1 MRISPSHA
9 AGISWI
15 HAAKDAVV
23 AGLITLILLGPIT
36 NLVLQQYSFQLVPDR
51 IPVVVNGLIMALI
64 VCAVRFCV
72 SVWAQSTHGRQSLQY
87 FQRKKT
93 AQASVIEPDSNAF
106 LRHMRKALSICA
118 ILAFLCLAL
127 AWLDF
132 IPAGAAS
139 ALILS
144 GLFVVFAF
152 GISLP
157 KPDEQKPGWAVVV
170 PLLFLCGF
178 LLPVVLNQAG
188 LLPKVWSS
196 NLTLALIY
204 VLLGLGLNI
213 VVGMAGL
220 LDLGF
225 VGFYAVG
232 AYLLALGHQYLDLGF
247 WSVLLLTPV
256 VAGLC
261 GALLGFPVLRMHG
274 DYLAIVTLGFGDSSA
289 WCSPTGPRSPAA
301 RTARQPRPRP
311 SWE

>member
-1 MRISPSHA
+1 
-9 AGISWI
+9 
-15 HAAKDAVV
+15 
-23 AGLITLILLGPIT
+23 
-36 NLVLQQYSFQLVPDR
+36 
-51 IPVVVNGLIMALI
+51 
-64 VCAVRFCV
+64 
-72 SVWAQSTHGRQSLQY
+72 
-87 FQRKKT
+87 
-93 AQASVIEPDSNAF
+93 ASVIEPDSNAF

-188 LLPKVWSS
+188 LLPKVWIS
-196 NLTLALIY
+196 NLTRALSY
-204 VLLGLGLNI
+204 VLLCVGLTIG
-213 VVGMAGL
+213 VGMAEL

-274 DYLAIVTLGFGDSSA
+274 DYLAIVTLGFGEIIRLVLTNWTEVTGGPNGA
-289 WCSPTGPRSPAA
+289 PAPAPTFLGMTFSRRAEGDM
-301 RTARQPRPRP
+301 QPFHDVFNLPY
-311 SWE
+311 SGDYKSLFIYLVLFIVV